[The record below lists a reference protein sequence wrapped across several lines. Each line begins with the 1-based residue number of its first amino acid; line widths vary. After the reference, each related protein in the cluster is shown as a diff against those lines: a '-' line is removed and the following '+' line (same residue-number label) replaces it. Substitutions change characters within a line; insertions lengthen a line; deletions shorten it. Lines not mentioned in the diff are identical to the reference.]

1 MTWVQSDVARAAA
14 RRLHAGQ
21 LTRSGEPMIEH
32 LERVAAAVPGD
43 LRGLAYLH
51 DVLERVDR
59 AAEDLAE
66 LSLGVDERAILN
78 LLTRG
83 PAEPYRT
90 YVMGIAR
97 ARGRLGRAA
106 RTIKLADLDDHL
118 RHRPPGARAP
128 NYTWARQQI
137 VRAQELHGEL
147 ASEAVP
153 ETGARLACG

>member
-1 MTWVQSDVARAAA
+1 
-14 RRLHAGQ
+14 
-21 LTRSGEPMIEH
+21 MIEH
-32 LERVAAAVPGD
+32 LERVASAVPGD

-59 AAEDLAE
+59 AAEELAE
-66 LSLGVDERAILN
+66 LGLGVDERAILN

-90 YVMGIAR
+90 YVMRIAR

-106 RTIKLADLDDHL
+106 REIKLADLDDHL
-118 RHRPPGARAP
+118 GHRRPAARAP

-137 VRAQELHGEL
+137 LRAQDLNGEV
-147 ASEAVP
+147 AGEAGG
-153 ETGARLACG
+153 ETRARLASA